1 MKLNLKKLMYIQ
13 IYLLFTV
20 RFIIN
25 IFGITYIAYICDIV
39 NILMLFLM
47 IKGNKKNKVSNMIYF
62 FLLQLAYWI
71 INYLC
76 GSMTSLSLFFVMI
89 RELVR
94 FYIIFLAAGI
104 SLEREDYN
112 KIFKIFDITIFIH
125 AFLILIQLYILKE
138 RNIDAVGGIFGI
150 SYGYGNSTSHVFLI
164 ITLIITLYKYFDKKE
179 KTYFSIIKIVVI
191 LAIGMMTE
199 MKSIIYEV
207 AIIVLLFFALNK
219 RISFKHFILI
229 CSFLGIVLG
238 FSNYINKYFNFNIFS
253 IDEIN
258 GYIDSGYASNI
269 NGIGRTDGY
278 EKVYKICFDNRKS
291 KIWLGY
297 GLGAATSSKT
307 KAFYPEMNLEYFTY
321 AKMFYDTG
329 IIGSIFY
336 FMFFVICLIKA
347 IKASKIDKQ
356 LSILV
361 TAMAVIGI
369 YFSFY
374 SAVMESDFS
383 GYMIYM
389 LLAIP
394 YMIKKEGNNRG
405 KKYEK

>member
-47 IKGNKKNKVSNMIYF
+47 IKSNKKNKVSNMIYF

-238 FSNYINKYFNFNIFS
+238 FSNYINKYFNFNIF
-253 IDEIN
+253 
-258 GYIDSGYASNI
+258 
-269 NGIGRTDGY
+269 
-278 EKVYKICFDNRKS
+278 
-291 KIWLGY
+291 
-297 GLGAATSSKT
+297 
-307 KAFYPEMNLEYFTY
+307 TY

>member
-47 IKGNKKNKVSNMIYF
+47 IKSNKKNKVSNMIYF

-71 INYLC
+71 LNYLC

-179 KTYFSIIKIVVI
+179 KTYFSIIKMVVI

-229 CSFLGIVLG
+229 CSFLGIFLG

-297 GLGAATSSKT
+297 GLGAATSSTTKT
-307 KAFYPEMNLEYFTY
+307 FYPEMNLEYFTY

-336 FMFFVICLIKA
+336 FMFF
-347 IKASKIDKQ
+347 
-356 LSILV
+356 
-361 TAMAVIGI
+361 I
-369 YFSFY
+369 Y
-374 SAVMESDFS
+374 
-383 GYMIYM
+383 
-389 LLAIP
+389 
-394 YMIKKEGNNRG
+394 
-405 KKYEK
+405 

>member
-47 IKGNKKNKVSNMIYF
+47 IKSNKKNKVSNMIYF

-229 CSFLGIVLG
+229 CSFLGIFLG

-307 KAFYPEMNLEYFTY
+307 KTFYPKMNLEYFTY

-336 FMFFVICLIKA
+336 FMFFVICLIKS

>member
-47 IKGNKKNKVSNMIYF
+47 IKSNKKNKVSNMIYF

-229 CSFLGIVLG
+229 CSFLGIFLG

-258 GYIDSGYASNI
+258 EYIDSGYASNI

-307 KAFYPEMNLEYFTY
+307 KTFYPEMNLEYFTY

-336 FMFFVICLIKA
+336 FMFFVICLIKS